1 MHEQLTRPMS
11 MANRMR
17 TVRRTTALVTVA
29 AALLVSCGDD
39 DDAAADP
46 ARFCDVNGEL
56 EQLDEFT
63 TASPEDAR
71 DLVRRTR
78 DLLAEADDTSPDEIR
93 SEVNATTESFRELL
107 DFYAD
112 ADFEVDPSVFEAALE
127 SGDLGTD
134 PPEAEVVFDW
144 IDENC
149 AQS

>member
-1 MHEQLTRPMS
+1 MQVQLTRPILK
-11 MANRMR
+11 ANRR
-17 TVRRTTALVTVA
+17 PTFKRATALAAVA
-29 AALLVSCGDD
+29 AAFLLVSCGD

-46 ARFCDVNGEL
+46 ARFCSVNAEL

-63 TASPEDAR
+63 TASPEDAEE
-71 DLVRRTR
+71 LVRRTR
-78 DLLAEADDTSPDEIR
+78 DLLAEAEETSPDEIS
-93 SEVNATTESFRELL
+93 SEVNATTESFREIL

-112 ADFEVDPSVFEAALE
+112 ADFDVDLSVFEAAIE

-149 AQS
+149 VQ